1 MTLSSDLDKS
11 SNSNRTQFKKFL
23 QTFEQIIDVLE
34 GFEDNYGKKLNF
46 TKLVSLLKI
55 PHVYTD
61 ELASL
66 FLKVQNVFENRFKD
80 HQLKKRKENNF
91 VYLFAEKRILREII
105 FTSAQIKLFNDL
117 IYTFRYVK
125 RGKGFDVSK
134 NGTKLLSN
142 LTSLKSE
149 HPYLFEKKDNGL
161 IYPSSFGLK
170 LGDLIISYNK
180 GNKEIK
186 ELIIDEYNVVVRD
199 DE

>member
-149 HPYLFEKKDNGL
+149 HPYLFEKNNNGL